1 METLGVVHFADGW
14 RLVSRGR
21 RWGRFWAKADAE
33 VAAVR
38 LAHTAEAHGGSLKL
52 LSQEPW
58 GEMTELH
65 SPALSEDGPP
75 QPGA

>member
-1 METLGVVHFADGW
+1 MDTLGVVHFADGW

-21 RWGRFWAKADAE
+21 RWGRFWARADAE

-38 LAHTAEAHGGSLKL
+38 LAHTAEAHGGSLRL

-58 GEMTELH
+58 GEMTELP
-65 SPALSEDGPP
+65 SSALPDDRPS